1 MLLIGISSLKLLPI
15 ICRFDNVFGIEEYIN
30 WSKLL
35 ADEGAAVTDVVVVV
49 SDDIMVGES
58 EVVEGAAAKLLL
70 LGIPPHVS
78 FILDDDEL

>member
-1 MLLIGISSLKLLPI
+1 MSSLKLLLPIFI

-35 ADEGAAVTDVVVVV
+35 ADEGGTAAVVVVVV

-58 EVVEGAAAKLLL
+58 EVLVREEGAAKLLL
-70 LGIPPHVS
+70 LPHVS
-78 FILDDDEL
+78 FILDDNDEL